1 MMRMSQPCMELGKYN
16 RSPERKMKKRMKLEK
31 GDLCSRNR
39 REVSWS
45 EV

>member
-1 MMRMSQPCMELGKYN
+1 MRMSQPCKELGKCN
-16 RSPERKMKKRMKLEK
+16 QNPERKMKKRMKLGK